1 MCTNINMNIHEH
13 ISLVAY
19 AGKTAGSQSCHPP
32 LPKPANDTVVFLLW
46 YWFIFMSLLKWI
58 VGVGGIYN
66 FVHTHRYIYRYVHHF
81 LDAQLRRKYCLK
93 CETSDVELLD

>member
-13 ISLVAY
+13 MSLVAY

-58 VGVGGIYN
+58 VGVGGIYIHN
-66 FVHTHRYIYRYVHHF
+66 FVHTHRYIYIDTYTIF
-81 LDAQLRRKYCLK
+81 
-93 CETSDVELLD
+93 

>member
-13 ISLVAY
+13 MSLVAY

-46 YWFIFMSLLKWI
+46 
-58 VGVGGIYN
+58 
-66 FVHTHRYIYRYVHHF
+66 
-81 LDAQLRRKYCLK
+81 
-93 CETSDVELLD
+93 